1 MNRHRPVSGT
11 RSMLRD
17 RKSSSESHVTVRP
30 MFTGNQYTLRLQ
42 PGLQLPNVYL
52 GQSEPKDPM
61 VSLAC
66 FLNFQTPEGAVG
78 TPLRQSL
85 CI

>member
-11 RSMLRD
+11 RSMLRN
-17 RKSSSESHVTVRP
+17 RKSSTLSHVIVRP

-42 PGLQLPNVYL
+42 PGLQLPSVYF
-52 GQSEPKDPM
+52 GQSEPRDPM
-61 VSLAC
+61 VSLVC
-66 FLNFQTPEGAVG
+66 FLDFQTPEGAVG
-78 TPLRQSL
+78 TPRRQSL

>member
-17 RKSSSESHVTVRP
+17 RKSSTVSHVTVRP

-42 PGLQLPNVYL
+42 PGLQLPSVYF
-52 GQSEPKDPM
+52 GQSEPKDPI
-61 VSLAC
+61 VSLYC
-66 FLNFQTPEGAVG
+66 FLNFQTPEEAVG
-78 TPLRQSL
+78 TPRRQNLS
-85 CI
+85 I